1 MIVYCYPA
9 ALTPGCTTQAV
20 DFTAA
25 AGDLAQAGL
34 DIIGIS
40 PDEPEKLLRFREKE
54 KLGITLVSD
63 PDKTVLKAYGAYG
76 PKKLYGKEVV
86 GVIRSTFIVDAEGRI
101 EKRRLQ
107 RQGDRPRGQAAPRPG
122 PRLTSGQWWA
132 SLGPHRARAPRR
144 SARTSKTIERRRAR
158 PRAPPARPAPASD
171 RAQRRR
177 RAAGRRRTARGRLI
191 EPTLRSRKQM
201 WASR

>member
-1 MIVYCYPA
+1 MIVYFYPA

-25 AGDLAQAGL
+25 AGDLAEAGL
-34 DIIGIS
+34 DIIGS
-40 PDEPEKLLRFREKE
+40 PPTSPEKLLRSGTRRSSASRSSP
-54 KLGITLVSD
+54 I

-107 RQGDRPRGQAAPRPG
+107 RQGHRPRGQAAPRAG
-122 PRLTSGQWWA
+122 PRLIVPQWWA
-132 SLGPHRARAPRR
+132 T
-144 SARTSKTIERRRAR
+144 SARIGRPRVGVAHHLEDDQRDQHARPVRPSWASAGSRRRPVAR
-158 PRAPPARPAPASD
+158 P
-171 RAQRRR
+171 
-177 RAAGRRRTARGRLI
+177 AGRRR
-191 EPTLRSRKQM
+191 
-201 WASR
+201 